1 MPRAVPLACMHAAI
15 MEAPHMDIHSAN
27 RQLLTSKCDK
37 IQQKTV
43 SVNSFLYPHRKQ
55 MNAY

>member
-1 MPRAVPLACMHAAI
+1 VGLICGSGRLIRVCMPRAVPLACMHAAI

-37 IQQKTV
+37 IQQKQ
-43 SVNSFLYPHRKQ
+43 SL
-55 MNAY
+55 